1 MADTG
6 KIKEMKDREE
16 RCERAQKYVDELL
29 EVHQRVATGVRL
41 GMLRRFAERRARE
54 ARESRIERECSR
66 EGITRRIAAVAALE
80 SMVRAAPRRSRHAQ
94 VQFEAK
100 GTQKKLNALRKRAA
114 AAAEDEARCLDAELV
129 IARRQKLKDLYASD
143 YDRYQVEL
151 EAMGLS
157 LNFE

>member
-6 KIKEMKDREE
+6 KIKEMEDREE
-16 RCERAQKYVDELL
+16 RCEQAQKYVNELQ
-29 EVHQRVATGVRL
+29 EVHQR
-41 GMLRRFAERRARE
+41 
-54 ARESRIERECSR
+54 
-66 EGITRRIAAVAALE
+66 
-80 SMVRAAPRRSRHAQ
+80 

>member
-1 MADTG
+1 MPSPPSSA
-6 KIKEMKDREE
+6 
-16 RCERAQKYVDELL
+16 CLA
-29 EVHQRVATGVRL
+29 AT
-41 GMLRRFAERRARE
+41 F
-54 ARESRIERECSR
+54 SR
-66 EGITRRIAAVAALE
+66 
-80 SMVRAAPRRSRHAQ
+80 AQ